1 MSRIKEIYTRAFF
14 SALRARLGKAFF
26 SALIIPLALCAFA
39 LAEMDVLPLPIAPS
53 SKGVDGWKV
62 QEWKGKA
69 DFEVVQTEFG
79 NALHLK
85 SSSTS
90 TALYRETKFDIRD
103 YPVLHWRWKVT
114 ELPKG
119 GDVRKRSAD
128 DQAAQVYVVFP
139 KWPAP
144 VNSRVIGYIWDTTV
158 PQGLPVQSTKSAR
171 TKYMVIRG
179 GSDGLGQWFS
189 EKRNVL
195 EDYRRL
201 FKEEPPKVGSVSV
214 MIDSDDT
221 KSSAESFVGDI
232 YFSK

>member
-1 MSRIKEIYTRAFF
+1 MSIIKAIYRRVFFPAFGARIGKVFF
-14 SALRARLGKAFF
+14 SAL
-26 SALIIPLALCAFA
+26 LISLALLTFA
-39 LAEMDVLPLPIAPS
+39 PAETDVLQVPITPS
-53 SKGVDGWKV
+53 SNGIDGWKV
-62 QEWKGKA
+62 QEWRGKA
-69 DFEVVQTEFG
+69 DFEVVKTEFG
-79 NALHLK
+79 NAVHLK

-90 TALYRETKFDIRD
+90 TALYREIKFEIKD

-119 GDVRKRSAD
+119 GDVRNKSTD

-158 PQGLPVQSTKSAR
+158 PQGLPVQSTKSTR
-171 TKYMVIRG
+171 TKYMVIRS
-179 GSDGLGQWFS
+179 GSGGLGEWFS

-195 EDYRRL
+195 EDYKRL
-201 FKEEPPKVGSVSV
+201 FKEEPPKVGSVSI

-221 KSSAESFVGDI
+221 DSSAESFVGDI